1 MKTQLKQKIRKEII
15 NKSDNYPSRAKYA
28 KVLDISAS
36 QLSRIIKGDLDKV
49 LSESKWIGIARRLNV
64 ELRERVEWKVARTP
78 VFQFITTQLQAC
90 QQDSISLM
98 LCDSADIGKTFT
110 AQVYAREH
118 RNVAYIDCSQV
129 KTKQRF
135 VRRLASEFGL
145 DAHGRY
151 VDVYEDLIF
160 YIKTLD
166 KPLVVLDEA
175 GDLEYPAFLELKA
188 LWNATDRYVGWY
200 MMGADGLKAKIDRN
214 LDHKKVG
221 YAEIFSRFGGKYQQ
235 ITPEGNDA
243 KKEFTYSQV
252 AAIGKVNGYSRIQE
266 LYAKTNGSLR
276 RIYIEITKQS
286 KQAQA

>member
-1 MKTQLKQKIRKEII
+1 MKTQLKEKIRKEII
-15 NKSDNYPSRAKYA
+15 KKSENYPSRAKFA

-36 QLSRIIKGDLDKV
+36 QLSRIIKGDMDKV

-64 ELRERVEWKVARTP
+64 EITERAEWKTARTP
-78 VFQFITTQLQAC
+78 VFKFITKQLQAC
-90 QQDSISLM
+90 QRDSISLM

-151 VDVYEDLIF
+151 ADLYEYLVF
-160 YIKTLD
+160 YIKTLTN
-166 KPLVVLDEA
+166 PLIILDEA

-188 LWNATDRYVGWY
+188 IWNATDRYVGWY
-200 MMGADGLKAKIDRN
+200 MMGADGLQAKINRN
-214 LDHKKVG
+214 LDYKKVG
-221 YAEIFSRFGGKYQQ
+221 YAELFSRFGGKYQQ
-235 ITPEGNDA
+235 ITPEGKGA
-243 KKEFTYSQV
+243 KQDFTYSQV
-252 AAIGKVNGYSRIQE
+252 AAIGKVNGYERIQE

-276 RIYIEITKQS
+276 RIYIEITKQ
-286 KQAQA
+286 KQS